1 MSQAE
6 FFSDIDQFL
15 LVGRQFN
22 GFLRAFFSVLAVLRI
37 EVISGSEGSTI
48 VMEGRASRTD
58 FPFLFSLD
66 IVSYQEKKELQK
78 NVLLM
83 FKKTEEDI
91 GTQASDCSDNTG

>member
-1 MSQAE
+1 MSPSSCWSGDSSTVSFGP
-6 FFSDIDQFL
+6 FFLFL
-15 LVGRQFN
+15 V
-22 GFLRAFFSVLAVLRI
+22 FFAVLAVLRI

-83 FKKTEEDI
+83 LKETGEDI